1 MIEIKLDAKQLEQSL
16 GKLLANARNPR
27 PIMAGLAQELD
38 NLTKENFANEAWGN
52 QKWQKSK
59 AASEEK
65 RKTLYKTGDLHDLTN
80 PSHSQTYARI
90 GSNLK
95 YAAIHH
101 LGGTIAAKNHPYLMV
116 PVGNGFRKVKK
127 VTIPARPYLP
137 VNKDG
142 NIQQGGEERL
152 LQVAIDALKKGL

>member
-1 MIEIKLDAKQLEQSL
+1 MIEIKLDAKQLEQTL

-27 PIMAGLAQELD
+27 PMMAGLSQELD

-65 RKTLYKTGDLHDLTN
+65 RKTLYKTGDLHDHTN
-80 PSHSQTYARI
+80 PSHGQTYARI

-101 LGGTIAAKNHPYLMV
+101 MGGQA
-116 PVGNGFRKVKK
+116 GRGKK
-127 VTIPARPYLP
+127 LTLPARPYLP